1 MHGKERETKQTVR
14 DTERSKSCCAQNDRK
29 SK

>member
-1 MHGKERETKQTVR
+1 MVRKEKQKQTVR

-29 SK
+29 RK